1 MTGPP
6 RPSNRGRSN
15 DPRLDEALIMAAIEV
30 LNEVGYA
37 AFTTAEVARRAG
49 ASTASIYRRWP
60 SKQALTAAVASHIAA
75 AELGDIDTGCLEGDL
90 RELLRRKQRIID
102 ASAGPA
108 LLSLMGHAAHDAGLR
123 RVLHDNVYRVTR
135 KTLEDLTARAASRH
149 ELDEGVD
156 AAEVSIMALTLI
168 GTALARS
175 VFVTSARS
183 QTPNERTT
191 AEPDNAELEEV
202 ELRMLLRTFG
212 SIAARHR

>member
-1 MTGPP
+1 MPP
-6 RPSNRGRSN
+6 SRGRGN
-15 DPRLDEALIMAAIEV
+15 DPRLDVSLITAAIEV

-60 SKQALTAAVASHIAA
+60 SKQALTSAVASHIAA

-90 RELLRRKQRIID
+90 RELLQRKQRILN

-108 LLSLMGHAAHDAGLR
+108 LLSLMGQAAHDAGLR
-123 RVLHDNVYRVTR
+123 RILYENVYSATR
-135 KTLEDLTARAASRH
+135 KTLAEFAARAVDRRQ
-149 ELDEGVD
+149 LDEDVD
-156 AAEVSIMALTLI
+156 AADVSIMALALI

-175 VFVTSARS
+175 VFVVSASRRS
-183 QTPNERTT
+183 E
-191 AEPDNAELEEV
+191 AEVIVSEPENSELEEV

-212 SIAARHR
+212 SVAARRGSK